1 MQSIRRD
8 CYMMGWPRTSRV
20 FLKWKSGGFLSSLIS
35 IGCICVLCCMAVFSC
50 AISWPSFGCK
60 QPYSSATHQAPS
72 PFWRSHIALPRLKP
86 SFVHANCDP
95 SSLPLHDDRRASGPE
110 SRHGEAVKSDLPARP
125 SAVGKREKKEPT
137 TYFGVVP
144 LFLFSQL
151 DAAQPNSSAWRRES
165 SVRYCS
171 VLELGRAL
179 CFLTQ
184 LCRQVTSSIILTLF
198 SKDRQKET
206 ILSPPHSILCIS
218 VAQT

>member
-125 SAVGKREKKEPT
+125 SAVGKRERKKSRLPILASCRFSSFLSWTRPSPT
-137 TYFGVVP
+137 PPHGVVS
-144 LFLFSQL
+144 LALGTVASWSWGELSAFSL
-151 DAAQPNSSAWRRES
+151 SSA
-165 SVRYCS
+165 
-171 VLELGRAL
+171 GR
-179 CFLTQ
+179 
-184 LCRQVTSSIILTLF
+184 
-198 SKDRQKET
+198 
-206 ILSPPHSILCIS
+206 
-218 VAQT
+218 